1 MIIHNSSQEK
11 EHKWESSP
19 PLVVV
24 ARNVEGIITNGSNR
38 VEQFASKLV
47 LHQEQDESSST
58 NPIITKIKQAFAR
71 NSLICE
77 TTIPFR
83 VPPS

>member
-1 MIIHNSSQEK
+1 MIIDNSSQEK

-24 ARNVEGIITNGSNR
+24 ARNVEDIITNGSNC
-38 VEQFASKLV
+38 VKQFSSKLV

-58 NPIITKIKQAFAR
+58 NPIVTKIKQNFAR

-77 TTIPFR
+77 TTIPFQ
-83 VPPS
+83 VLPS